1 MNRYWGVAVVTL
13 AMRSAVETSAQ
24 QRPLVTEDPET
35 VGAGRILVEAGTDYG
50 RDVRFPVS
58 GLSGHLTRV
67 PVGVSFGVGSIA
79 ELQVD
84 GGLWSRLAI
93 SDRRPGPLSD
103 LVAAAGATT
112 SSVGDL
118 VVGTKVRVVPEGGAR
133 PGVGFRIA
141 TKLPRAS
148 IESGLGQGTM
158 DFHATLLVA
167 KTMESV
173 RVVGNVGL
181 GTLGDPTLGTRR
193 NDVLVYGVSF
203 ARALSEA
210 TEVVGEI
217 HGQAARGE
225 VPATSESRGTL
236 RFGARHTVGM
246 LRLDAA
252 LVLGLTAIDAGVGLT
267 AGLTYV
273 FNAFSVP

>member
-1 MNRYWGVAVVTL
+1 MNRYWGVAAVML
-13 AMRSAVETSAQ
+13 AMFAAAETSAQ

-50 RDVRFPVS
+50 RDIRFPVS

-67 PVGVSFGVGSIA
+67 PVGVSFGIGSIA

-93 SDRRPGPLSD
+93 SDRRSGPLSE
-103 LVAAAGATT
+103 LVTAPGATT
-112 SSVGDL
+112 SGVGDL
-118 VVGTKVRVVPEGGAR
+118 VVATKVRVVPEGGAR

-167 KTMESV
+167 KTVQSV

-181 GTLGDPTLGTRR
+181 GVLGDPTLGTRR

-236 RFGARHTVGM
+236 RFGTRHTVGM

-252 LVLGLTAIDAGVGLT
+252 LLLGLTAIDAGVGMT

>member
-1 MNRYWGVAVVTL
+1 MSRHWGVAVVL
-13 AMRSAVETSAQ
+13 LVMFAAAETSAQ
-24 QRPLVTEDPET
+24 HRPLVTEDPET
-35 VGAGRILVEAGTDYG
+35 VGAGRILVEVGTDYG

-58 GLSGHLTRV
+58 GLSGHLNRV
-67 PVGVSFGVGSIA
+67 PVGVSLGVGSIA

-93 SDRRPGPLSD
+93 SDRRSGPLAD
-103 LVAAAGATT
+103 LVRAPGATT
-112 SSVGDL
+112 SGVGDL
-118 VVGTKVRVVPEGGAR
+118 VVATKVRVVQESGAR

-141 TKLPRAS
+141 TKLPRTS

-158 DFHATLLVA
+158 DFQTTLLVA
-167 KTMESV
+167 KTVQSV

-181 GTLGDPTLGTRR
+181 GVLGDPTLGTRR
-193 NDVLVYGVSF
+193 NDALVYGVSF

-225 VPATSESRGTL
+225 VPVTSESRGTL

-252 LVLGLTAIDAGVGLT
+252 LLLGLTAIDAGVGMT